1 LSSDASSPDSDL
13 AHDVRCLKH
22 EVRQLKSLRRSPARL
37 FASASALPMETV
49 DCAPSVCG
57 FGRRERTLFAK
68 LEEDIAALMSATSQH
83 DFGCLKHEVRL
94 LKARTSQ
101 SETPEDMHPASCGE
115 LHRLEE
121 KVDALCAV
129 IGQVTSEDVRHNVK
143 CMKFELK
150 RLLGIRERGMSGSP
164 GVDHFI
170 TFLVDAVKKEVTE
183 ELIGIRSEL
192 HGFAAGRDQSQE
204 CRLEP
209 AVRSSDLN
217 ALRREVEQLRGEMSG
232 SRPPN

>member
-1 LSSDASSPDSDL
+1 LVHDFRCLKHEVRQLKSLTRSAIPLLSSDASSHDSDLVHDVCCLKHEVRQLKSLARSPSPLLSSDAGSPDSDL

-22 EVRQLKSLRRSPARL
+22 EVRQLKCLRRSPARL
-37 FASASALPMETV
+37 FASASALPMERV

-68 LEEDIAALMSATSQH
+68 LEEDVAALMSATSQH
-83 DFGCLKHEVRL
+83 DLRCLKHEVCL

-129 IGQVTSEDVRHNVK
+129 IGQVTSEDVRHDVK

-164 GVDHFI
+164 G
-170 TFLVDAVKKEVTE
+170 
-183 ELIGIRSEL
+183 
-192 HGFAAGRDQSQE
+192 
-204 CRLEP
+204 
-209 AVRSSDLN
+209 
-217 ALRREVEQLRGEMSG
+217 
-232 SRPPN
+232 